1 MELKTVVSKR
11 AHLLSAVYDLFHV
24 PSLQVDSHLYAFNMG
39 EMSRALYVG
48 YMLERQG
55 LWEEAVRAAVG
66 VDKGGESVE
75 ELLKILDDVNV
86 YGWSVIERELLSL
99 ADRVLKVYRMHREL
113 VMREISRILGVT
125 TYYREVYLIL
135 GFNPTKAVYGSLL
148 HGGNPDYAIVSVMVR
163 PDYAAASVVDVLLH
177 ELLHGLIRINSI
189 EVPDEVEEDFID
201 ALCPDGFLSS
211 LLGLSN
217 NLKTSGN
224 ELQRLIEAYFTQ
236 KLYAAG
242 VKLPDYI
249 GRVLNTR
256 HR

>member
-11 AHLLSAVYDLFHV
+11 VQLLSAVYDLFHV
-24 PSLQVDSHLYAFNMG
+24 PSLLVDGHLYAFNMG
-39 EMSRALYVG
+39 DMSRALYVG
-48 YMLERQG
+48 YMLERRG
-55 LWEEAVRAAVG
+55 LWGEAVRAAVG

-75 ELLKILDDVNV
+75 GLLKILDGVNV
-86 YGWSVIERELLSL
+86 YGWSVIERELQGL
-99 ADRVLKVYRMHREL
+99 ANRVLKVYRMRRER

-135 GFNPTKAVYGSLL
+135 GFNPTRALYGSLL
-148 HGGNPDYAIVSVMVR
+148 HGENPDYAIVSAMVR
-163 PDYAAASVVDVLLH
+163 PDSTAASVVDVLLH

-189 EVPDEVEEDFID
+189 EVPDEIEEDLID
-201 ALCPDGFLSS
+201 TLCPDGFLSS

-217 NLKTSGN
+217 NLKTGSS
-224 ELQRLIEAYFTQ
+224 ELQRLIETYFTR

-249 GRVLNTR
+249 RRVLDA
-256 HR
+256 